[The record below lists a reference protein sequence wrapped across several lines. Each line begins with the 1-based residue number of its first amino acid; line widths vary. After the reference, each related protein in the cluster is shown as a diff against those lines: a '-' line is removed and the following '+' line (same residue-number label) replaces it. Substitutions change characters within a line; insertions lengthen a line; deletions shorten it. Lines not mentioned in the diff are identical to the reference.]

1 MYTLNPDNISS
12 GHANVCRLIIEQ
24 GEYLLTEDHAPTFE
38 LSEPVSIH
46 LEHPLNN
53 PIRNPNYPLS
63 EQALKSYIP
72 MMCEPGNIN
81 GHAYTYGDRMRNY
94 MIVDEDWLEYPVDQ
108 IQFIIDQLKK
118 NPTSRRS
125 MAHTWI
131 VGEDNNSKTP
141 PCMQT
146 VQFVVRNNCVNL
158 IAYFRSNDMC
168 MAWGANAYGLAHL
181 QSKVASEISSNTG
194 YLETISTCA
203 HIYESDLQVAKRIA
217 YG

>member
-1 MYTLNPDNISS
+1 MYTLNPDNISY
-12 GHANVCRLIIEQ
+12 GHANVCRLIIEH
-24 GEYLLTEDHAPTFE
+24 GEYVLTEDHAPTFE
-38 LSEPVSIH
+38 LPEPVSIH
-46 LEHPLNN
+46 IEHPLNS

-94 MIVDEDWLEYPVDQ
+94 LTYDEYTMDQ
-108 IQFIIDQLKK
+108 IQFIVEQLKK

-125 MAHTWI
+125 IAHTWI
-131 VGEDNNSKTP
+131 VGEDNNSNTP

-146 VQFVVRNNCVNL
+146 VQFVMRDNYVNV

-181 QSKVASEISSNTG
+181 QSNVASEISANLG
-194 YLETISTCA
+194 YLETISMCA
-203 HIYESDLQVAKRIA
+203 HIYETDIQFAKRIA